1 MNHGNF
7 IELIKYTAQWNDK
20 VAEVVVLEN
29 APRNAKYTA
38 LSIQKQV
45 LHILAD
51 KVRNKIHDEVGESTY
66 CILVDE
72 AKDASNRE
80 QMAIVL
86 RFVDKDGFVRE
97 RFFEIVRVEDTSSL
111 TLKKEI
117 SRVLMNFGLQI
128 DKMRG
133 QGYNGA
139 SNMRGAWNGLQ
150 ALFLRDCPYAYYV
163 HCFAHRLQLE
173 LVAASKDVAPI
184 WIFFSTL
191 NSIINLITASPK
203 RHGELQSTQ
212 EIDIAHMIDT
222 GERETGRGLNQI
234 GTLHRPGAT
243 HWGSHYDSC
252 SDLLNMFN
260 ASCTVVETLIKDGSS
275 NSIRGEAT
283 GTFKVMTS
291 YEFIFIL
298 NLLEKIMGLTDSL
311 CRALQNKSQ
320 DILTAMN
327 LVRSTKDAL
336 QKLRLEGWDT
346 FFEEV
351 ESFCKKH
358 DIDMPDMNAPYK
370 AGTRRSCQQLDDI
383 TIEHHYRVDLF
394 NDTIDYQWEE
404 LNSRFSEGTMEL
416 LILSSALDPSNG
428 FKSFKIDDICKLAEK
443 FYPQDFTVK
452 ELRLLRC
459 QIELFE
465 FEVHQHDLDIFQNM
479 STLSELCQVLIKT
492 DRSKAYYLIDRL
504 IRLVLTLP
512 VSTATTERAF
522 SAMKH
527 VKTVLRNKMEDEY
540 LADSLIFY
548 IEKELSVDIDSD
560 SIIKDFDTLKERR
573 VPLH

>member
-1 MNHGNF
+1 MLEVHLHHITIVSDSHDLMKSSEHIEKVIHKQPKDQILKNRLRLKATIESVRWLTFQACAFRGNDESIDSMNRGNF

-20 VAEVVVLEN
+20 VAEVVLEN

-38 LSIQKQV
+38 PSIQKQV

-51 KVRNKIHDEVGESTY
+51 KVINKIRDKVGESTY

-97 RFFEIVRVEDTSSL
+97 RYDGSSN
-111 TLKKEI
+111 K
-117 SRVLMNFGLQI
+117 R
-128 DKMRG
+128 
-133 QGYNGA
+133 A
-139 SNMRGAWNGLQ
+139 
-150 ALFLRDCPYAYYV
+150 
-163 HCFAHRLQLE
+163 
-173 LVAASKDVAPI
+173 LVAASKDVALI
-184 WIFFSTL
+184 WLFFSTL

-212 EIDIAHMIDT
+212 EIDIARMVDV
-222 GERETGRGLNQI
+222 GERE
-234 GTLHRPGAT
+234 
-243 HWGSHYDSC
+243 
-252 SDLLNMFN
+252 
-260 ASCTVVETLIKDGSS
+260 TVVETLIKDGAS

-283 GTFKVMTS
+283 GTFKAMTS

-298 NLLEKIMGLTDSL
+298 NLLEKIMRLTDSL

-327 LVRSTKDAL
+327 LVRSTKDVL

-358 DIDMPDMNAPYK
+358 DIDMPDMNAPYNYK
-370 AGTRRSCQQLDDI
+370 VGTRHSCQQRDDI

-394 NDTIDYQWEE
+394 NDTIDYQCEE
-404 LNSRFSEGTMEL
+404 LNSRFIEGTMEL
-416 LILSSALDPSNG
+416 LILSSALDPSDG

-452 ELRLLRC
+452 ELRLLRQLNDKQQTAKSEWNGIMRTTLLLPLQYPLWVGQADC
-459 QIELFE
+459 NPHCAAFPNLKG
-465 FEVHQHDLDIFQNM
+465 LD
-479 STLSELCQVLIKT
+479 S
-492 DRSKAYYLIDRL
+492 
-504 IRLVLTLP
+504 
-512 VSTATTERAF
+512 
-522 SAMKH
+522 
-527 VKTVLRNKMEDEY
+527 
-540 LADSLIFY
+540 
-548 IEKELSVDIDSD
+548 
-560 SIIKDFDTLKERR
+560 
-573 VPLH
+573 

>member
-1 MNHGNF
+1 MNRGNF

-20 VAEVVVLEN
+20 VAEVVLEN
-29 APRNAKYTA
+29 APRNAKYIA
-38 LSIQKQV
+38 PSIQKQV

-51 KVRNKIHDEVGESTY
+51 KVRNKIRDEVGESTY

-133 QGYNGA
+133 QGYDGA

-163 HCFAHRLQLE
+163 HCFAHRLQLA

-212 EIDIAHMIDT
+212 EIDIAHMLDT
-222 GERETGRGLNQI
+222 GERETDRGLNQI

-243 HWGSHYDSC
+243 RWGSHYDSC

-260 ASCTVVETLIKDGSS
+260 ASCTVVETLIKDGAS

-283 GTFKVMTS
+283 GTFKAMTS

-370 AGTRRSCQQLDDI
+370 AGTRRSCQQ
-383 TIEHHYRVDLF
+383 RLF
-394 NDTIDYQWEE
+394 
-404 LNSRFSEGTMEL
+404 
-416 LILSSALDPSNG
+416 
-428 FKSFKIDDICKLAEK
+428 
-443 FYPQDFTVK
+443 
-452 ELRLLRC
+452 RLF
-459 QIELFE
+459 LF
-465 FEVHQHDLDIFQNM
+465 
-479 STLSELCQVLIKT
+479 
-492 DRSKAYYLIDRL
+492 
-504 IRLVLTLP
+504 
-512 VSTATTERAF
+512 
-522 SAMKH
+522 
-527 VKTVLRNKMEDEY
+527 
-540 LADSLIFY
+540 SLI
-548 IEKELSVDIDSD
+548 
-560 SIIKDFDTLKERR
+560 
-573 VPLH
+573 